1 MSLRLRL
8 ALALLLLSALPL
20 AGLALYSHATSS
32 AALRKAAEVEAS
44 ALARELAQR
53 VGATATEVDLRVR
66 QLARLPI
73 ESWAGVGE
81 KGTEHFEAAL
91 AGLGPALPWIEGL
104 TFVPR
109 APEAP
114 EAIAPV
120 APVAWTPPA
129 PATPAVAPV
138 ASVAPV
144 TPPGAPPAAPGGART
159 DPDSRRRALEQE
171 ARAAR
176 GFARESRRLELD
188 PHQREALRQELER
201 VRESIALTIAESR
214 AAQGRTATTPDLV
227 LALEAQRAAER
238 ELGKLT
244 AIGDPSAPPP
254 APHASGAAPSEAP
267 PGAPAPPP
275 RGPIGGS
282 VSCPIES
289 GDREVGRLT
298 ATIKAEELLRSVLA
312 QTDRAQGEIPF
323 ALDAEGKLYVASAE
337 DGDRLR
343 DLPALAE
350 LRAGAAEREGPSDSP
365 AARGDWVVV
374 SRRDEGSGYRYGIA
388 RPLSAAMTELKR
400 ATARNFSFGMLLVG
414 LAIAGLY
421 PVSGR
426 LVRDVHLLEEG
437 AARLAQGDLGARVEV
452 SSRHELGRLA
462 ATFNHMAGELAE
474 NQRRLLEQE
483 RLRKEEEIDRRLLA
497 AENERRRRELEE
509 ARDFQLSLLPREL
522 PRRAELDLAVSMTTA
537 TEVGGDYYDFL
548 DADDGALVV
557 AVGDATGHGAAA
569 GTLVTAIKGLFAG
582 SAAAAAPA
590 AFLSAANAA
599 VHRMGLVRRAMALTV
614 ARVAGRR
621 VTLSAAGMPP
631 ALHFAAAT
639 REVREV
645 ALAGTPLGARAGF
658 PYQEA
663 TVALGAGDA
672 LLFLSDGLPELPNAE
687 GEPYGYDRL
696 ARRFQDLASSGPD
709 ARSVVAGLEASTA
722 EWSHAAAPADD
733 VTFLVLRAV

>member
-32 AALRKAAEVEAS
+32 AALRKAAEVEAN

-66 QLARLPI
+66 QLARLPL
-73 ESWAGVGE
+73 ESWSGTGE
-81 KGTEHFEAAL
+81 EERERVEAAL

-114 EAIAPV
+114 AAPAAV

-129 PATPAVAPV
+129 PATAATPAVAPV
-138 ASVAPV
+138 APVAPV
-144 TPPGAPPAAPGGART
+144 PAPAPPAA
-159 DPDSRRRALEQE
+159 
-171 ARAAR
+171 R
-176 GFARESRRLELD
+176 GHAGFDTR
-188 PHQREALRQELER
+188 QREALRLELEL
-201 VRESIALTIAESR
+201 VRESIARTIAETR
-214 AAQGRTATTPDLV
+214 AVERQGDAAPQLL
-227 LALEAQRAAER
+227 LALEAQRRAER
-238 ELGKLT
+238 ELDRLAAPG
-244 AIGDPSAPPP
+244 GPFGPVPSPP
-254 APHASGAAPSEAP
+254 AAPAP
-267 PGAPAPPP
+267 APAAPAPPP
-275 RGPIGGS
+275 SRGPIDGS

-289 GDREVGRLT
+289 GDQEVGRLT
-298 ATIKAEELLRSVLA
+298 AKIKAEDLLRSVLA

-350 LRAGAAEREGPSDSP
+350 LRAGAPAPEGASPAP

-426 LVRDVHLLEEG
+426 LVRDVHLLEQG
-437 AARLAQGDLGARVEV
+437 AARLAEGDLGARVEV

-509 ARDFQLSLLPREL
+509 AREFQLSLLPREL
-522 PRRAELDLAVSMTTA
+522 PRRAALDLAVSMTTA

-590 AFLSAANAA
+590 AFLAAANAA
-599 VHRMGLVRRAMALTV
+599 VHRMGLVRRAMALAV
-614 ARVAGRR
+614 ARVAHGR
-621 VTLSAAGMPP
+621 VTISAAGMPP
-631 ALHFAAAT
+631 ALHFEAAT
-639 REVREV
+639 GEVHEV

-658 PYQEA
+658 PYAEA
-663 TVALGAGDA
+663 TVELAQGDA

-687 GEPYGYDRL
+687 GEPYGYERL
-696 ARRFQDLASSGPD
+696 ARRFGDLAGSGPD
-709 ARSVVAGLEASTA
+709 ARCVIAGLEATTA
-722 EWSHAAAPADD
+722 EWSRAAAPADD
-733 VTFLVLRAV
+733 VTFLVLRAI